1 MAPKS
6 TPLLCQAFLNEF
18 LNFNVYFWVGE
29 VVVEWGVISQS
40 PKLVILVIKSYIQ
53 ALHVDKQLKRKK
65 LDDFP
70 RLGIMSPE
78 QDFSNIY
85 IFF

>member
-1 MAPKS
+1 M
-6 TPLLCQAFLNEF
+6 
-18 LNFNVYFWVGE
+18 GE